1 MAFPRLYLVL
11 RAISQCMQRNK
22 TIVVLV
28 NLKYIPKQMKLL
40 QNILVPVDFNPS
52 SIHAFHYAASISEVF
67 NSHLILLHV
76 LPGEKLNSRTE
87 EMLRETVR
95 EKYEALRDEAGP
107 AISGRMEL
115 VIQRGV
121 VFEQII
127 RASIQRDV
135 NVIIAGTGEHPE
147 GRLSTMVEKLMR
159 KNQVP
164 LWLVKNEDKL
174 PVEKILCPV
183 DFSDASMRAMNN
195 AILLAVK
202 LKAILVV
209 MHVYT
214 KFDIQSPR
222 LRVDNEEENRRLRE
236 SKEKEMAA
244 FLDGFDLSAVRK
256 EVLLLEGQPEQKI
269 LETIRSQKA
278 DLLIMGTTGRSGLSR
293 ILMGSVTEK
302 VTREV
307 PCSFI
312 TTKSMDIAKTWF
324 ESNLGEIET
333 YLHQARQ
340 YRAAGETEK
349 AIDCY
354 ASGLKQ
360 FPDNIPM
367 LQGLIELHSESGND
381 GRAAFFRDYAREV
394 VVRLWGPAYL
404 DKFGL

>member
-1 MAFPRLYLVL
+1 
-11 RAISQCMQRNK
+11 
-22 TIVVLV
+22 
-28 NLKYIPKQMKLL
+28 MKLL

-52 SIHAFHYAASISEVF
+52 SIRAFHYAASISEVF
-67 NSHLILLHV
+67 NSHLILVHV
-76 LPGEKLNSRTE
+76 ISGDGLSSQAE
-87 EMLRETVR
+87 EMLEETIR
-95 EKYEALRDEAGP
+95 EKYEALRREAGP
-107 AISGRMEL
+107 SVSGRMEL

-127 RASIQRDV
+127 RASIKRDV

-164 LWLVKNEDKL
+164 LWLVKNDDTF

-183 DFSDASMRAMNN
+183 DFSDASVRALNN
-195 AILLAVK
+195 ALLLADK
-202 LKAILVV
+202 LNAVLVV

-214 KFDIQSPR
+214 EIYVQSPR
-222 LRVDNEEENRRLRE
+222 LRVDNEEENRRLLE
-236 SKEKEMAA
+236 SKEKELSA
-244 FLDGFDLSAVRK
+244 FMEGFDFSTVRK
-256 EVLLLEGQPEQKI
+256 EVLLVEGQPEQKI
-269 LETIRSQKA
+269 LDTIRSQKT
-278 DLLIMGTTGRSGLSR
+278 DLLVMGTTGRSGLSR

-312 TTKSMDIAKTWF
+312 TTKSIDIAKTWF

-333 YLHQARQ
+333 YLQQARH
-340 YRAAGETEK
+340 YRESGDTGK

-354 ASGLKQ
+354 IAGLKQ

-367 LQGLIELHSESGND
+367 LQGIIALYSESGND
-381 GRAAFFRDYAREV
+381 ARAAFFKDYAREV
-394 VVRLWGPAYL
+394 VMRLWGREYL
-404 DKFGL
+404 KKFGL